1 MMEAIIIDQSVY
13 KQPCAEFSL
22 SPQKPLIVDD
32 DSFDHFIYDGDG
44 GILYLKDRQGFNL
57 TAASSEAIIYIGN
70 GKKLQFRNVVIKVIV
85 SNFINFFSEVLYEYK
100 ILVDAQKTNNLF
112 IFCRLDSIWILVFF
126 LEQTVAIQL

>member
-1 MMEAIIIDQSVY
+1 MEAIIIDQSVY